1 MPELTRR
8 GFTGSVVGAGIAAAQ
23 IDKRPPNV
31 FFICSDQH
39 NGRIMGPSGHPL
51 AKTPNL
57 DRLAAQGVT
66 FTNAYC
72 GSPVCVPARAALMT
86 GMFPS
91 DVGSYCNSTPFD
103 GRVPTWANRLKDR
116 GYHCWATGKL
126 DLSEGKDYGFVEFK
140 TDHLHSSAPD
150 ITSLFRNP
158 LCYRVD
164 KQSQFKGEF
173 RARTR
178 GDEQVVRDTLRF
190 VRQDLKKVQTPWAV
204 YVGLINP
211 HPPFVAHE
219 KYRDLTSLQDITLP
233 RIPPGH
239 LDNMHVAFRLMRNFY
254 LTPNSIPEEDVRS
267 ARAAYFA
274 LIKELDDS
282 IGQLLDEID
291 LGNTLIVYTSDHGE
305 MLGEHGLWFK
315 NVLLEDSVRVPLIL
329 AGAGLPKDK
338 KIDVPVTHA
347 DLVATLVDAGGVNRP
362 RDLRGRSLLPLMH
375 GTAGDHPG
383 YAYSESHSEG
393 NSTGSFMIR
402 KGDWKYI
409 YFSWHDNLL
418 FNLKSDP
425 GELNNLSGKSE
436 FASVEAELHGILTS
450 QVNPDQI
457 SERAFQEQDRILK
470 SMVAKHGPQK
480 LYQELVSRL
489 GKGQARALAIK
500 YRKG

>member
-1 MPELTRR
+1 M
-8 GFTGSVVGAGIAAAQ
+8 AAAQ
-23 IDKRPPNV
+23 TDRKTAPNIL
-31 FFICSDQH
+31 FICSDQH
-39 NGRIMGPSGHPL
+39 SGRVMGPSGHPL

-57 DRLAAQGVT
+57 DRLAAKGVT

-72 GSPVCVPARAALMT
+72 GNPVCVPARASMMT

-103 GRVPTWANRLKDR
+103 GRVPTWANRLRDH
-116 GYHCWATGKL
+116 GYQCWATGKL
-126 DLSEGKDYGFVEFK
+126 DLSERKDYGFVEFK

-173 RARTR
+173 KTRTR
-178 GDEQVVRDTLRF
+178 GDEQVVRDTVQF
-190 VRQDLKKVQTPWAV
+190 VRQNLKRAETPWAV

-219 KYRDLTSLQDITLP
+219 KYRSLTPAHDITLP
-233 RIPPGH
+233 RIPAGH

-267 ARAAYFA
+267 ARAAYLA

-282 IGQLLDEID
+282 VGQLMEEID
-291 LGNTLIVYTSDHGE
+291 SQNTLIVYTSDHGE

-315 NVLLEDSVRVPLIL
+315 NVLLEDAVRVPLIL
-329 AGAGLPKDK
+329 AGAGLPEGK
-338 KIDVPVTHA
+338 KLDVPVSHV
-347 DLVATLVDAGGVNRP
+347 DLVATLLECGGVDRP
-362 RDLRGRSLLPLMH
+362 GALRGRSLLPLMR
-375 GTAGDHPG
+375 GTSRDQPE

-393 NSTGSFMIR
+393 NCTGSFMIR

-418 FNLKSDP
+418 FNLKNDP
-425 GELNNLSGKSE
+425 GELNNLAGKRE
-436 FASVEAELHGILTS
+436 FASIEAELYGILTS
-450 QVNPDQI
+450 LVKPDEI
-457 SERAFQEQDRILK
+457 TERAFQEQDRILN
-470 SMVAKHGPQK
+470 SLVAKQGPEK

-489 GKGQARALAIK
+489 GKGQARVLAMK
-500 YRKG
+500 YRKA